1 MTEPRKHLYFILF
14 VVLLE
19 IISLG
24 IIIPIYPILLM
35 ELGGV
40 SLSEAA
46 IIGGYLI
53 FIYAFMQF
61 IFAPISG
68 ALSDRFGRR
77 PIILIALFI
86 FMLDYI
92 LLANVTSIY
101 WLAAARIIGG
111 IAGSSMTPA
120 HAYVTD
126 ISSKANRAKYFGM
139 LGAAV
144 GVGFILGPAIGG
156 VLGQIDTRLPFWVAA
171 AVMGMATIVG
181 YFILPE
187 SLPED
192 KRRKFEWKRANPV
205 GTLIQMS
212 KYKWVISLMAVMF
225 FLELAGQAYPAIW
238 TFFTIEKF
246 DWSIQ
251 EVGYSLTFFGLLMA
265 VVQGGLVGPAIQKL
279 GNLKTAYIGFIAT
292 IVTFF
297 IVSVVPTGWLLY
309 AFMPIMALGG
319 FAGVVMRT
327 ILSYQVPENAQ
338 GELSGALTSASS
350 IVAFSSPLLMTQ
362 IFGYFTSD
370 EAYIY
375 LPGAPFV
382 AAGILAIIGF
392 VLFIRASKKVSF
404 ENKNDHLDK
413 EGAA

>member
-1 MTEPRKHLYFILF
+1 MTDQRKHLYFILF

-24 IIIPIYPILLM
+24 IIIPIYPQLLM
-35 ELGGV
+35 ELAGV
-40 SLSEAA
+40 DLSEAA
-46 IIGGYLI
+46 IIGGYLV

-61 IFAPISG
+61 IFAPVAG
-68 ALSDRFGRR
+68 ALSDKFGRR

-92 LLANVTSIY
+92 LLANVTNIY

-111 IAGSSMTPA
+111 IAGSSLTPA

-126 ISSKANRAKYFGM
+126 ISSKENRGKYFGM
-139 LGAAV
+139 LGAAI

-171 AVMGMATIVG
+171 AVMGMATIIG

-187 SLPED
+187 SLAKD
-192 KRRKFEWKRANPV
+192 KRRDFEWKRANPV
-205 GTLIQMS
+205 GALLQMS
-212 KYKWVISLMAVMF
+212 KYRWVLGLMAVMF
-225 FLELAGQAYPAIW
+225 CLEMAGQSYPAIW
-238 TFFTIEKF
+238 TFFTIERF

-265 VVQGGLVGPAIQKL
+265 LVQGGLVGPAIQKL

-292 IVTFF
+292 IITFF
-297 IVSVVPTGWLLY
+297 IVGFVTTGWMLY
-309 AFMPIMALGG
+309 TFMPLMALGG

-327 ILSYQVPENAQ
+327 VMSYQVPENAQ

-350 IVAFSSPLLMTQ
+350 IVAFTSPLLMTQ
-362 IFGYFTSD
+362 IFGYFTSPD
-370 EAYIY
+370 AYIY

-382 AAGILAIIGF
+382 AAGVIAFIGF
-392 VLFIRASKKVSF
+392 LLFIRASRHVSF
-404 ENKNDHLDK
+404 EHDEVKVG
-413 EGAA
+413 ES